1 MDSKDIQELQELEN
15 KYMIFIEE
23 NQINYKVVD
32 RQNHENKTLL
42 NNGSKSSDNSEDLFD
57 N

>member
-1 MDSKDIQELQELEN
+1 LDSKDIQELQELEN